1 MVKSSFKNPPVHQ
14 SALDQLPPVIYQRL
28 AALKSEQLPFSLVSI
43 NIRQFK
49 VFNDAYGFEVGD
61 RALHQLAEVVK
72 TVSGAK
78 VFELFRADDLVVFY
92 PHTDESQIKR
102 LARAIQDQFQTLAI
116 PFQHPE
122 VKIEAGVLTIRT
134 EFATCHEKPVTGT
147 R

>member
-14 SALDQLPPVIYQRL
+14 SALDQLPPVICQQL
-28 AALKSEQLPFSLVSI
+28 ATLKPEQFPFSLMSI
-43 NIRQFK
+43 NIRRFQ

-78 VFELFRADDLVVFY
+78 AFELFKAHNLVVFY
-92 PHTDESQIKR
+92 PHTDESQIKH
-102 LARAIQDQFQTLAI
+102 LAQAIKNQFQALAI

-122 VKIEAGVLTIRT
+122 VKIEAGILTIRT
-134 EFATCHEKPVTGT
+134 EFATCHEKPMTGT